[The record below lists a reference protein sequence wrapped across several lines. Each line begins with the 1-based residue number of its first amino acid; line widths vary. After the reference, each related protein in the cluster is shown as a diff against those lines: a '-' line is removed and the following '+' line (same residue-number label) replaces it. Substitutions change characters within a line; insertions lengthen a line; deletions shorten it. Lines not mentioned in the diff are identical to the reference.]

1 MTIEEILGGESKNL
15 EYKGERPVKSKSY
28 MKSVVAFSNGV
39 GGKIVFGIEDKTLK
53 VLGVPDNIL
62 FSEMDA
68 IANVISDQCEPM
80 IVPNIYMQTI
90 EDKTVIVV
98 DIVEGAQK
106 PYYIKS
112 EGIDAGTYIRV
123 AGTTRPADEYMI

>member
-1 MTIEEILGGESKNL
+1 MT
-15 EYKGERPVKSKSY
+15 Y

-68 IANVISDQCEPM
+68 IANVISD
-80 IVPNIYMQTI
+80 
-90 EDKTVIVV
+90 
-98 DIVEGAQK
+98 
-106 PYYIKS
+106 
-112 EGIDAGTYIRV
+112 
-123 AGTTRPADEYMI
+123 

>member
-15 EYKGERPVKSKSY
+15 EYKGERTAKSKSY

-62 FSEMDA
+62 FSEMDS
-68 IANVISDQCEPM
+68 IANIISD
-80 IVPNIYMQTI
+80 
-90 EDKTVIVV
+90 
-98 DIVEGAQK
+98 
-106 PYYIKS
+106 
-112 EGIDAGTYIRV
+112 
-123 AGTTRPADEYMI
+123 

>member
-15 EYKGERPVKSKSY
+15 EYKGERPAKSKSY

-80 IVPNIYMQTI
+80 IVPDIYMQTL
-90 EDKTVIVV
+90 V
-98 DIVEGAQK
+98 
-106 PYYIKS
+106 
-112 EGIDAGTYIRV
+112 
-123 AGTTRPADEYMI
+123 

>member
-1 MTIEEILGGESKNL
+1 
-15 EYKGERPVKSKSY
+15 

-80 IVPNIYMQTI
+80 IVPDIYMQTI

-98 DIVEGAQK
+98 DIVEGAQN

-112 EGIDAGTYIRV
+112 EGIDAGNYKHLSQGNWPER
-123 AGTTRPADEYMI
+123 R

>member
-15 EYKGERPVKSKSY
+15 EYKGKRPAKSKSY

-62 FSEMDA
+62 FSEMDS
-68 IANVISDQCEPM
+68 IANIISD
-80 IVPNIYMQTI
+80 
-90 EDKTVIVV
+90 
-98 DIVEGAQK
+98 
-106 PYYIKS
+106 
-112 EGIDAGTYIRV
+112 
-123 AGTTRPADEYMI
+123 

>member
-1 MTIEEILGGESKNL
+1 
-15 EYKGERPVKSKSY
+15 
-28 MKSVVAFSNGV
+28 
-39 GGKIVFGIEDKTLK
+39 
-53 VLGVPDNIL
+53 
-62 FSEMDA
+62 
-68 IANVISDQCEPM
+68 M
-80 IVPNIYMQTI
+80 IVPDIYMQTI

-123 AGTTRPADEYMI
+123 AGTTRPADEYMIQELRL

>member
-1 MTIEEILGGESKNL
+1 
-15 EYKGERPVKSKSY
+15 

-80 IVPNIYMQTI
+80 IVPDIYMQTI
-90 EDKTVIVV
+90 DDKTVIVV

-112 EGIDAGTYIRV
+112 EGIDAGTCKHLSQGNWPER
-123 AGTTRPADEYMI
+123 R

>member
-15 EYKGERPVKSKSY
+15 EYKGERPAKNKSY

-62 FSEMDA
+62 FSEMDS
-68 IANVISDQCEPM
+68 IANIISD
-80 IVPNIYMQTI
+80 
-90 EDKTVIVV
+90 
-98 DIVEGAQK
+98 
-106 PYYIKS
+106 
-112 EGIDAGTYIRV
+112 
-123 AGTTRPADEYMI
+123 

>member
-15 EYKGERPVKSKSY
+15 EYKGERLAKSKSY

-62 FSEMDA
+62 FSEMDS
-68 IANVISDQCEPM
+68 IANIISD
-80 IVPNIYMQTI
+80 
-90 EDKTVIVV
+90 
-98 DIVEGAQK
+98 
-106 PYYIKS
+106 
-112 EGIDAGTYIRV
+112 
-123 AGTTRPADEYMI
+123 

>member
-1 MTIEEILGGESKNL
+1 
-15 EYKGERPVKSKSY
+15 
-28 MKSVVAFSNGV
+28 
-39 GGKIVFGIEDKTLK
+39 
-53 VLGVPDNIL
+53 
-62 FSEMDA
+62 
-68 IANVISDQCEPM
+68 M
-80 IVPNIYMQTI
+80 IVPDIYMQTI

-98 DIVEGAQK
+98 DIVEGVQK